1 MKKIF
6 ALVATLLFTVG
17 VFAKGVNFNP
27 EEVKLSSGTICIE
40 QDIPVQAI
48 FDVSFD
54 GSIHVFTDPTEK
66 TKALNT
72 MYSFCLIQKTQE
84 YNAKKGQ
91 VLLDEDDLSNIIKI
105 LSYYETCFND
115 VTTDEMTKI
124 TYFVTDKYA
133 IGSEGFLGMS
143 DIFFEYDGYHLSSYK
158 LKDIPEIKKFF
169 ADAYNKI
176 QILKSKHLEAGQIN
190 KEDLK

>member
-1 MKKIF
+1 
-6 ALVATLLFTVG
+6 
-17 VFAKGVNFNP
+17 
-27 EEVKLSSGTICIE
+27 
-40 QDIPVQAI
+40 
-48 FDVSFD
+48 
-54 GSIHVFTDPTEK
+54 
-66 TKALNT
+66 

-84 YNAKKGQ
+84 YNAKKVQ